1 MALNDDDI
9 LRQEREVIVKES
21 NITTVFLVSHV
32 LKKKKNDKFI
42 LFGDNQLK
50 YKEKLTVYEE
60 GSLCLPARVIAL

>member
-32 LKKKKNDKFI
+32 LKKKKK
-42 LFGDNQLK
+42 
-50 YKEKLTVYEE
+50 
-60 GSLCLPARVIAL
+60 